1 MSTTNYTNDPEA
13 AHVEQDESSGV
24 KDQAQQAA
32 GSATDEGKRVA
43 GVAQDEIKNVT
54 AEAQNQLRGIL
65 EQATSQVDEQSR
77 EQQGRLAETV
87 RTFGDDLHGMTSQ
100 DDGGGMAAQLV
111 RQIADQARGLAS
123 HLENREPREL
133 LEDVRSFARRRPGTF
148 LLGAL
153 AAGVVVGRVAGGAK
167 AAQDNPSAADAS
179 VSGGTTSKPRAG
191 LTADS
196 RPTSKGDGPADSRL
210 QTDLGAKGVE
220 ISEAGVPSSSRGP
233 A

>member
-13 AHVEQDESSGV
+13 AHGKRDESSGV

-43 GVAQDEIKNVT
+43 GVAQKEIKNVT

-100 DDGGGMAAQLV
+100 GSGGLAAQLV

-123 HLENREPREL
+123 HLENREPSEL

-153 AAGVVVGRVAGGAK
+153 TAGVVVGRVAGGAK
-167 AAQDNPSAADAS
+167 AGQDDPSADGDAS

-191 LTADS
+191 LMAES
-196 RPTSKGDGPADSRL
+196 RATPKGDGLADSHPH
-210 QTDLGAKGVE
+210 TDLGAKGVE